1 MLEAKNITKKFG
13 EQKVL
18 NNVNFAINKGEVL
31 VVLGPSGCGKTT
43 LLRCIKGLE
52 EINNGAILFQEED
65 KEKIGLVFQEFHIW
79 DHMKVLENVMLAP
92 QIVQKREKSEVYKK
106 SLEVLRKVNLI
117 DKINNYPHQ
126 LSGGQKQRVAI
137 ARSLVMN
144 PELLL
149 LDEITSALDPELVAS
164 VLEVI
169 KKLAKDGMT
178 MVVVTHNIGFAK
190 EIGDKFLFMENGQV
204 IEFGGN
210 EIFENP
216 KNSRT
221 KNFLA
226 NGLD

>member
-31 VVLGPSGCGKTT
+31 VVVGPSGCGKTT

-79 DHMKVLENVMLAP
+79 DHMNVLENVMLAP
-92 QIVQKREKSEVYKK
+92 RIVQKREKSEVYKK
-106 SLEVLRKVNLI
+106 SLDVLRKVNLI
-117 DKINNYPHQ
+117 DKVNNYPHQ

-144 PELLL
+144 PEILL

-164 VLEVI
+164 VLDVI

-178 MVVVTHNIGFAK
+178 MVVVTHNLGFAK
-190 EIGDKFLFMENGQV
+190 EIGDKFLFIENGQV
-204 IEFGGN
+204 VEFGSKD
-210 EIFENP
+210 IFENP

-221 KNFLA
+221 RKFLVRKC
-226 NGLD
+226 

>member
-13 EQKVL
+13 ELKVL

-31 VVLGPSGCGKTT
+31 VVVGPSGCGKTT

-79 DHMKVLENVMLAP
+79 DHMNVLENVMLAP

-106 SLEVLRKVNLI
+106 SLEVLRKVNLV

-144 PELLL
+144 PEILL
-149 LDEITSALDPELVAS
+149 LDEITSALDPELVTS
-164 VLEVI
+164 VLDVI

-178 MVVVTHNIGFAK
+178 MVVVTHNLGFAK
-190 EIGDKFLFMENGQV
+190 EIGDKFLFMENGQLV
-204 IEFGGN
+204 EFGGK

-221 KNFLA
+221 RKFLE
-226 NGLD
+226 NGIS